1 MFIRKFIEILL
12 SVLIIIY
19 SINSYFFIYKP
30 EWFYILYSGK
40 FISVESRLVDS
51 FYFVT
56 SILST
61 TGTTLI
67 PLTNAAKLWTSVI
80 QLIPYILIPI
90 FIAST

>member
-1 MFIRKFIEILL
+1 MI
-12 SVLIIIY
+12 
-19 SINSYFFIYKP
+19 P
-30 EWFYILYSGK
+30 
-40 FISVESRLVDS
+40 VETRLVDS

-61 TGTTLI
+61 TGTTREPI
-67 PLTNAAKLWTSVI
+67 TNAAKLWTSVI